1 LQGILQTVKCKPS
14 LNSDTHTSREEDKEK
29 IDKEKIDKEK
39 IDKEKIDKEKIGR
52 QEVDKTIEANV
63 CDE

>member
-1 LQGILQTVKCKPS
+1 MQGILQTVKCKPS

-29 IDKEKIDKEK
+29 IDKEKI
-39 IDKEKIDKEKIGR
+39 GR